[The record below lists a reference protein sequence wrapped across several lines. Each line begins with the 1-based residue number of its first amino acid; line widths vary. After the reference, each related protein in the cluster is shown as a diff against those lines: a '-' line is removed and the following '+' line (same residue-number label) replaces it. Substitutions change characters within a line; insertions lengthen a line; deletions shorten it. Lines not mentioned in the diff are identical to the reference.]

1 MRVTESMKFQSS
13 LATQAKASERL
24 EVASRR
30 ASSGLRVERPSEDPA
45 AFAASLRNDARS
57 ARLGA
62 RIDGMARAKDG
73 LALAENTLAAAADL
87 MTAAHEI
94 AVSMAGDDMAADDRA
109 IAAQQIGMLRDQL
122 TGLANASGPE
132 GFLFGGT
139 RTNAAP
145 FDPSGAF
152 VGNDDAVAIELA
164 DGVSVAGNAS
174 GARAFK
180 GAGGGR
186 DLFADLSALQTALGG
201 NDRAGVSSLLSALEG
216 GRSQVTAER
225 AKTGL
230 ATERLSSASE
240 TSGRARATLT
250 SAKAGLVELDTPS
263 AYSTLID
270 AHSSYERALAV
281 AKKILSLP
289 LPQY

>member
-1 MRVTESMKFQSS
+1 MRVSESMKFQSS
-13 LATQAKASERL
+13 LASQAKASERL

-30 ASSGLRVERPSEDPA
+30 ASIGLRVERPSEDPA
-45 AFAASLRNDARS
+45 AFAASLRHDARS
-57 ARLGA
+57 ARLSA

-73 LALAENTLAAAADL
+73 LALAENTLASAAEA
-87 MTAAHEI
+87 MTAAHAI
-94 AVSMAGDDMAADDRA
+94 AVAMAGDDMGADDRA
-109 IAAQQIGMLRDQL
+109 IAAQQVGMLRDQL
-122 TGLANASGPE
+122 VGLANTSGPE

-145 FDPSGAF
+145 FDASGAF
-152 VGNDDAVAIELA
+152 VGNDDAIAIELA
-164 DGVSVAGNAS
+164 DGVSITGNAS
-174 GARAFK
+174 GARAFQ

-186 DLFADLSALQTALGG
+186 DVFADLSALQTALAG
-201 NDRAGVSSLLSALEG
+201 NDRVGVRSLLDVIEV
-216 GRSQVTAER
+216 GRSQITAER

-230 ATERLSSASE
+230 ATERLVSASE
-240 TSGRARATLT
+240 TSDRARATLKT
-250 SAKAGLVELDTPS
+250 AKAGLVELDTPS